1 MDGLTG
7 NNLGLVGEGQMAKNT
22 GLEQERNEANDDG
35 LERETSIVNNAGTER
50 ERSGI
55 NEAGPKNGQR
65 ERNNQFTSK
74 RKYLKEATVIVNVE
88 EINEVRAMDIIKAV
102 TEKYGNGKILALR
115 PRQGKE
121 YELTMENKEVCHD
134 LADGLLVKGVNCE
147 VKKLQNRDYV
157 VSFMHLPAYLD
168 DEIILNKLEGWG
180 VFPLSKIKRRL
191 YPGTNIE
198 DGTRFVKVRFPR
210 EIVSLPYS
218 TKLEMAEGPQ
228 FFRVMHSNQVKTCK
242 LCMSPDHLVKD
253 CPDFQCYKCEERGH
267 FAQDCDAVR
276 CPECRNFL
284 NKCECWMEEEEGGGD
299 IQVGGQVHEGS
310 NEEEQSA
317 TPAQAQQI
325 PRRKTKMITPSFKD
339 LLEAA
344 EKDEQKEQID
354 SGREER
360 EEQTEK
366 DKIVR
371 RQTRRSSKVTP
382 KLDIPKKVI
391 KKGQIK
397 HRSRYEVLRGLE
409 EEKED

>member
-7 NNLGLVGEGQMAKNT
+7 NNLGLVGEGRMARNT
-22 GLEQERNEANDDG
+22 GLEQEGNEANDNR

-121 YELTMENKEVCHD
+121 YELTMENKEVCDD

-168 DEIILNKLEGWG
+168 DEMILNKLEGWG

-218 TKLEMAEGPQ
+218 TKLETAEGPQ
-228 FFRVMHSNQVKTCK
+228 FFQVMHSNQVKTCK

-253 CPDFQCYKCEERGH
+253 CPDFRCYKCEERGH
-267 FAQDCDAVR
+267 FARDCDTVR
-276 CPECRNFL
+276 RGRHP
-284 NKCECWMEEEEGGGD
+284 GG
-299 IQVGGQVHEGS
+299 

-317 TPAQAQQI
+317 TQAQQI
-325 PRRKTKMITPSFKD
+325 RGGRRKMVRKQGMGSQRMKETTKRGKHFKD

-354 SGREER
+354 SGREEM

>member
-7 NNLGLVGEGQMAKNT
+7 NNFGLVGEGRTAKNT

-35 LERETSIVNNAGTER
+35 LERETSKVNNAGTER

-55 NEAGPKNGQR
+55 NEAGSKNGQR
-65 ERNNQFTSK
+65 EGNNQFASK

-121 YELTMENKEVCHD
+121 YELTMENEK
-134 LADGLLVKGVNCE
+134 
-147 VKKLQNRDYV
+147 
-157 VSFMHLPAYLD
+157 
-168 DEIILNKLEGWG
+168 
-180 VFPLSKIKRRL
+180 
-191 YPGTNIE
+191 
-198 DGTRFVKVRFPR
+198 
-210 EIVSLPYS
+210 
-218 TKLEMAEGPQ
+218 
-228 FFRVMHSNQVKTCK
+228 
-242 LCMSPDHLVKD
+242 
-253 CPDFQCYKCEERGH
+253 
-267 FAQDCDAVR
+267 
-276 CPECRNFL
+276 
-284 NKCECWMEEEEGGGD
+284 EEEGGGD

-325 PRRKTKMITPSFKD
+325 PAEEDENGAEATNEVIENERDNQTGQTVDLSWTPMEITPSFKD

-344 EKDEQKEQID
+344 EKDEQKEQTH
-354 SGREER
+354 SER
-360 EEQTEK
+360 KEKEGQTEK

-371 RQTRRSSKVTP
+371 RQTRRSLKVTP
-382 KLDIPKKVI
+382 KLDIPKKAI

-397 HRSRYEVLRGLE
+397 HRNRYEVLKGLE

>member
-7 NNLGLVGEGQMAKNT
+7 NNLGLVGEGRMAKST
-22 GLEQERNEANDDG
+22 GLKQERNEANDDG

-74 RKYLKEATVIVNVE
+74 RKYL
-88 EINEVRAMDIIKAV
+88 R
-102 TEKYGNGKILALR
+102 R
-115 PRQGKE
+115 RQ
-121 YELTMENKEVCHD
+121 
-134 LADGLLVKGVNCE
+134 
-147 VKKLQNRDYV
+147 
-157 VSFMHLPAYLD
+157 
-168 DEIILNKLEGWG
+168 
-180 VFPLSKIKRRL
+180 L

-218 TKLEMAEGPQ
+218 TKLETAEGPQ

-253 CPDFQCYKCEERGH
+253 CPDFRCYKCEERGH
-267 FAQDCDAVR
+267 FARDCDAVR

-325 PRRKTKMITPSFKD
+325 PAEEDENGAEARNEVAENERDNQTVQTVDLTWTPMEITPSFKD
-339 LLEAA
+339 LLEAV

-354 SGREER
+354 SGREEK

>member
-7 NNLGLVGEGQMAKNT
+7 NDLGLVGERRMAKNT
-22 GLEQERNEANDDG
+22 GLEQERNEANNDG
-35 LERETSIVNNAGTER
+35 LERETCIVNNAGMER

-55 NEAGPKNGQR
+55 NEAGPKNGQQ

-121 YELTMENKEVCHD
+121 YELTMENEEVCDD

-157 VSFMHLPAYLD
+157 VSFIHLPAYLD
-168 DEIILNKLEGWG
+168 DEMILNKLEGWG
-180 VFPLSKIKRRL
+180 ACFPPIKNKKVALSGHEHRGWYALCESAHKAGDGRRASVFPGNAQQ
-191 YPGTNIE
+191 PG
-198 DGTRFVKVRFPR
+198 K
-210 EIVSLPYS
+210 
-218 TKLEMAEGPQ
+218 
-228 FFRVMHSNQVKTCK
+228 
-242 LCMSPDHLVKD
+242 
-253 CPDFQCYKCEERGH
+253 
-267 FAQDCDAVR
+267 
-276 CPECRNFL
+276 
-284 NKCECWMEEEEGGGD
+284 
-299 IQVGGQVHEGS
+299 GS

-325 PRRKTKMITPSFKD
+325 PAEEDENGAEARNGVAENERDNQTEQTVDLTWTPMEIMPSFKD

-354 SGREER
+354 RREET

-391 KKGQIK
+391 KKDK
-397 HRSRYEVLRGLE
+397 
-409 EEKED
+409 